1 MTEEEEEEKGEK
13 LQERRASIAL
23 FIGMGIF
30 ILLTQIIALLL
41 AAPFK
46 VAGVTAF
53 ENPEDPRNP
62 IIFFIFIIAFTAFIL
77 VVLRFGG
84 KRLVYFVMLT
94 AVAVTIYY
102 VMAVLL
108 PYPSIPVVVTL
119 ALALLLFTYPEWY
132 VLDVTGLI
140 IGGGAAAIFGIS
152 LGILPVLL
160 LMIILAVYDAIAVYK
175 TKHMVALAESVIEL
189 RMPVLFVLPRKRSF
203 SLVKKP
209 VQTFFLKK
217 DKPLQGLRVNP
228 SRVFGG
234 TGGARDGAEPHSLLR
249 ETLDKP
255 FISKKQPHSELED
268 AFFMGLGDAI
278 IPSMLVVAS
287 SVTYASVA
295 PALGALIG
303 TLAGYAALSSF
314 AGRGK
319 PHAGLPLL
327 NSGAILG
334 FAIGYL
340 SMVV

>member
-1 MTEEEEEEKGEK
+1 
-13 LQERRASIAL
+13 
-23 FIGMGIF
+23 MGSF

-62 IIFFIFIIAFTAFIL
+62 LIFFIFIIAFTAFIL
-77 VVLRFGG
+77 VVLKFGG

-94 AVAVTIYY
+94 AVTVTIYY

-108 PYPSIPVVVTL
+108 PYPYIPVVVAL

-160 LMIILAVYDAIAVYK
+160 LMIILAIYDAIAVYK
-175 TKHMVALAESVIEL
+175 TKHMVALAESVIDL

-203 SLVKKP
+203 SLVHKP
-209 VQTFFLKK
+209 LQTFFLKK
-217 DKPLQGLRVNP
+217 ER
-228 SRVFGG
+228 
-234 TGGARDGAEPHSLLR
+234 LLR
-249 ETLDKP
+249 KTSDKP
-255 FISKKQPHSELED
+255 FIAEKRPHSEMED

-278 IPSMLVVAS
+278 IPSLLVVAS

-303 TLAGYAALSSF
+303 TLAGYAVLTSF

-327 NSGAILG
+327 NSGAIIG

-340 SMVV
+340 VMLV